1 MKEGVAGFVLTD
13 CVPCLLCAV
22 AWRVLVWS
30 CRVVSCLG
38 APPPRFLPCS
48 VTSVVA
54 FVGLLSSRRVRH
66 RLHTH
71 THTNVHKRVYMYTH
85 VHIQVSELLKGDKG
99 MASEMSL
106 SNDEIEMVTWQ
117 VELFV
122 PCLDV
127 NCCAECGHVTS
138 VPKSRAC
145 THVATSGAV
154 HACHPSTSSC
164 ELSRACTHVCKASVH
179 GMQGVQGMSFMS
191 VIHVMSFMS
200 PCLAQCECLKV

>member
-1 MKEGVAGFVLTD
+1 
-13 CVPCLLCAV
+13 
-22 AWRVLVWS
+22 
-30 CRVVSCLG
+30 
-38 APPPRFLPCS
+38 
-48 VTSVVA
+48 
-54 FVGLLSSRRVRH
+54 
-66 RLHTH
+66 
-71 THTNVHKRVYMYTH
+71 MYTH

-179 GMQGVQGMSFMS
+179 GMQGVQAMSFMS